1 MSGGAEGI
9 TYRPWQEGDD
19 LRLLEIWGGP
29 RTPQAHEDRTMLRP
43 NSDEP
48 FSRCVVAEDDGV
60 PVAAAVVYSSSLH
73 PQRHWFY
80 AEVASGS
87 RRRGLATAMLELLR
101 RELPEGAALKA
112 RYTVAAAGENPDAE
126 GAEGFLRAMGFG
138 ELQRSRLVVV
148 EPEALPVP
156 DLTEDGLTLE
166 EAATGSVELST
177 LVADFY
183 NRTHDWDPATM
194 SVGLAQT
201 MLLGPHTGAKGAVV
215 LREKPKTAGGRIL
228 SFALS
233 YDPVRPE
240 APTEVFIGWDP
251 TLGLRDATI
260 SVRALLGM
268 LVHQYPVQLEVD
280 DAMAPLAMV
289 IDELGPHQLAT
300 VVATSEIVATDAAQ
314 PAA

>member
-1 MSGGAEGI
+1 MSAELTGI
-9 TYRPWQEGDD
+9 TFRPWQEGDD
-19 LRLLEIWGGP
+19 LHLLEVWGGP

-43 NSDEP
+43 SSDEP

-60 PVAAAVVYSSSLH
+60 PVAAAVAYSSSLH
-73 PQRHWFY
+73 PRRYWFY
-80 AEVASGS
+80 AEVATGL
-87 RRRGLATAMLELLR
+87 RRRGIASEMLRLLR
-101 RELPEGAALKA
+101 AELPADADLKA
-112 RYTVAAAGENPDAE
+112 RYTVAAAGENPDAA
-126 GAEGFLRAMGFG
+126 GAEGFLRAVGFG

-156 DLTEDGLTLE
+156 NLTEDGLTLE

-183 NRTHDWDPATM
+183 NRTHDWDPSTM
-194 SVGLAQT
+194 TVGLAQT

-215 LREKPKTAGGRIL
+215 LREQPKAAGGRIL

-251 TLGLRDATI
+251 TLGLRDATR

-280 DAMAPLAMV
+280 DAMEPLALV
-289 IDELGPHQLAT
+289 IDELGPKELAT
-300 VVATSEIVATDAAQ
+300 IVATSEIVATDA
-314 PAA
+314 